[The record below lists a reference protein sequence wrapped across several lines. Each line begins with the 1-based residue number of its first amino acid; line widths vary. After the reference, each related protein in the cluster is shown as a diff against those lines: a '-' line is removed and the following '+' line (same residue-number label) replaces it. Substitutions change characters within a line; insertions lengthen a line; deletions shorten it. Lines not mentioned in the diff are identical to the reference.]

1 MCIPELFYNIS
12 LLCVNIRLFRSVKNR
27 SSPDLID
34 TQSCTGSWTPVVST
48 EEHEMFNRFFFEN
61 FPSPLQDITSWRK

>member
-1 MCIPELFYNIS
+1 MCIPELFYNIL

-34 TQSCTGSWTPVVST
+34 AQSCTGSWTLVVRT
-48 EEHEMFNRFFFEN
+48 EEHEMFNRFFEN
-61 FPSPLQDITSWRK
+61 FPSPLQAITSWRK